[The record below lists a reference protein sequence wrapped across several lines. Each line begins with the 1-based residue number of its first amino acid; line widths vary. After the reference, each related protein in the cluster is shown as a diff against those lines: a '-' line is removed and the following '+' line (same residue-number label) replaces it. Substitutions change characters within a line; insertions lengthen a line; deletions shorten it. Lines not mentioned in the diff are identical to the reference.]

1 MKKKVQKIEIKIEHG
16 LKRLCNSLSPAQ
28 RMIVV
33 LAVSAAF
40 AIVSLYFVVSSVLV
54 IGTGGTNRTI
64 DKKELFKIENIEGL
78 KMPDNDSIKLLKQ
91 KK

>member
-28 RMIVV
+28 RMLVV
-33 LAVSAAF
+33 LAVCVAF
-40 AIVSLYFVVSSVLV
+40 AVVSIYFVVSSILA
-54 IGTGGTNRTI
+54 IGTI
-64 DKKELFKIENIEGL
+64 DKKEFIKIEQIEGL
-78 KMPDNDSIKLLKQ
+78 KIPDNDSIKLLKT